1 MPHKIVIIGTGIMGA
16 GIAASFLSEG
26 AEVVILGRDLEK
38 AKTCVNKARELAAGL
53 GPSGASSSGAV
64 TPEIESQ
71 AGLIGQWSRWSNV
84 SLVIETVS
92 EILEVKQAI
101 FAWLDQAV
109 PADIP
114 IGSNASGFPISRI
127 AKGLASAERM
137 INTHY
142 FMPAELVPLVEVVL
156 GEFTHPAVGE
166 KVMSLYRDLRKKPV
180 LVRKDIPGFLANRM
194 QHALM
199 REALTLIDSG
209 IVSADDVDDA
219 VRYSFGF
226 RYAAVGPIT
235 QKEISGWDG
244 MANAAREIFPSLSN
258 TPNLPQGLAQRMSE
272 GKTGMKAGEGYRR
285 WTPEEIQD
293 TRRRYN
299 ERLKAALAVLHMD

>member
-64 TPEIESQ
+64 TPEIETQ

-101 FAWLDQAV
+101 FAWLDRAV

-127 AKGLASAERM
+127 AKGLSSAERM